1 MISAAGRP
9 YATHAL
15 RLLPGEDVRAELERW
30 AREQGIEAAAVTSAV
45 GSLSVAV
52 LRYGGQSAGTRTEGD
67 LEVCALSGTLSRHGL
82 HLHLAYANEVGEMRG
97 GHLLNGC
104 LVRTTLEL
112 VIQEIGGVR
121 FMRRK
126 DERTGYDELFP
137 EVIRP

>member
-30 AREQGIEAAAVTSAV
+30 AREQGIEAAAVTSAA
-45 GSLSVAV
+45 GSLSLAV
-52 LRYGGQSAGTRTEGD
+52 LRYGGQSDGTRTEGD

-82 HLHLAYANEVGEMRG
+82 HLHLAFADGAGEMRG
-97 GHLLNGC
+97 GHLLAGC

-121 FMRRK
+121 FVRRK

>member
-15 RLLPGEDVRAELERW
+15 RLLPGEDVRSELERW

-82 HLHLAYANEVGEMRG
+82 HLHLALADGAGEMRG
-97 GHLLNGC
+97 GHLLAGC
-104 LVRTTLEL
+104 SVRTTLEL
-112 VIQEIGGVR
+112 VIQEIGGVH

>member
-15 RLLPGEDVRAELERW
+15 RLLPGEDVRVELERW

-52 LRYGGQSAGTRTEGD
+52 LRHGGLSAGTRTEGD
-67 LEVCALSGTLSRHGL
+67 LEVCSLSGTLSRHGL
-82 HLHLAYANEVGEMRG
+82 HLHLAFADGSGEMRG
-97 GHLLNGC
+97 GHLLAGC
-104 LVRTTLEL
+104 TVRTTLEL
-112 VIQEIGGVR
+112 VVQEIGGVR
-121 FMRRK
+121 FVRRK
-126 DERTGYDELFP
+126 DERTGYDELSP

>member
-45 GSLSVAV
+45 GSLSVGV

-82 HLHLAYANEVGEMRG
+82 HLHLAFADGAGEMRG
-97 GHLLNGC
+97 GHLLAGC